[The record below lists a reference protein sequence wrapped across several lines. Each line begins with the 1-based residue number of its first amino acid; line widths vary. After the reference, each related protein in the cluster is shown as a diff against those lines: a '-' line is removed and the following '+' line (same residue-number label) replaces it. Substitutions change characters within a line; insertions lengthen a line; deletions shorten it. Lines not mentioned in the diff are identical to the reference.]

1 MTKDSVVVNNRPI
14 LYIVM
19 AVLLAVLIS
28 SVAII
33 TNTLFVLSII
43 FLILIVSLVI
53 LISLFNQKKI
63 KSFVILC
70 VSILVFTAVSSN
82 FIYNYSKFN
91 NNDLS
96 GYSDFTGNVYSIG
109 DIYVDED
116 GNNLRKLVVEG
127 YVDKGK
133 IKATVFVDGNV
144 LAFVGS
150 HVTFSG
156 NFYRSS
162 INYDGKFSVYPL
174 SDKVF
179 YSVSQVELFKINPTQ
194 IDGVFNNLKFNIYNG
209 FRATM
214 PKNYAIAYA
223 MVVGD
228 DSYVYSSLTEN
239 FRSMGIAHVFAVSGL
254 HIGFIFILLSC
265 IFKIFKVKKLL
276 KLFITFCVLLL
287 YVWFC
292 GFSPSCIRAFIIIS
306 TLLIANTLYEKQDRL
321 TALSLAFIVTLIINP
336 FDFYTAGFQLSFIV
350 YFALVFVTKPISKL
364 LSNFCPKKVADF
376 IAPYLSAYLA
386 SLPLSLDIFGY
397 VSVLSMLF
405 NILFVPILG
414 FVYILVF
421 ILAIAILITPYYGI
435 FAVLPKIILDC
446 VVYVIGLIDAN
457 AFLLQNI
464 KFGFAKYPYYLIGV
478 INAKLINLTKKSRI
492 IITLILLFVVILSII
507 AVNLVV

>member
-1 MTKDSVVVNNRPI
+1 MTKDSVIVNNRPI
-14 LYIVM
+14 LYIVL
-19 AVLLAVLIS
+19 ASLLAVLIS
-28 SVAII
+28 SLAII

-43 FLILIVSLVI
+43 FVILIVCLIVA
-53 LISLFNQKKI
+53 ISLFNQKKV
-63 KSFVILC
+63 KAFVILC
-70 VSILVFTAVSSN
+70 IAIIVFSATSTN
-82 FIYNYSKFN
+82 FIYNYSKYTSD
-91 NNDLS
+91 DLS

-109 DIYVDED
+109 DIYVDD
-116 GNNLRKLVVEG
+116 SGNKLRKLVVEG
-127 YVDKGK
+127 NVEKGK
-133 IKATVFVDGNV
+133 IRASINVDGNV

-150 HVTFSG
+150 RVTFSG
-156 NFYRSS
+156 NFYKSS

-174 SDKVF
+174 SNKVH
-179 YSVSQVELFKINPTQ
+179 YSVSQIELFKIYPTK
-194 IDGVFNNLKFNIYNG
+194 IDGVFNSLKFNIYNG

-228 DSYVYSSLTEN
+228 DSYVYSSYNES
-239 FRSMGIAHVFAVSGL
+239 FRSLGIAHVFAVSGL
-254 HIGFIFILLSC
+254 HIGFIFLLLSYL
-265 IFKIFKVKKLL
+265 FKLFKVKKIL
-276 KLFITFCVLLL
+276 KLFITFLVLLL

-292 GFSPSCIRAFIIIS
+292 GFSSSCIRAFIIILM
-306 TLLIANTLYEKQDRL
+306 LLIANTLYEKQDRL
-321 TALSLAFIVTLIINP
+321 TALSLAFIVVLIINP

-350 YFALVFVTKPISKL
+350 YFALVFITKPISKL

-386 SLPLSLDIFGY
+386 SLPLSLDLFGY

-414 FVYILVF
+414 FVYVLVF

-435 FAVLPKIILDC
+435 LAFLPKVILNG
-446 VVYVIGLIDAN
+446 VVYFINLIDAN

-464 KFGFAKYPYYLIGV
+464 KFGFAKYPYYIIGV
-478 INAKLINLTKKSRI
+478 INAKLINLTKKSRL
-492 IITLILLFVVILSII
+492 IITLILLLIVILSII